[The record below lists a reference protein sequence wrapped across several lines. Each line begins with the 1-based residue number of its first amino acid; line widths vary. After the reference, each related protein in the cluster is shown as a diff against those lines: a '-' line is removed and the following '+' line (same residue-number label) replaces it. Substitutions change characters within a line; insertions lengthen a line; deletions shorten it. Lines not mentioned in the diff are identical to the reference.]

1 MGEVYLGSY
10 KLDDNKFLD
19 PINIFPATNDAKV
32 YALKYSVDLKEL
44 SKSILGEIKLED
56 VINYYNKV
64 FPSIKTIIDEIINQL
79 EYGILNKDVKLLKKY
94 IKLGEKYLD
103 NKTIEKLI
111 IQAKDIDKKYEMIK
125 EKEKEKKEKVKEEKV
140 KEEIPSQPKKFS
152 YIPMKRRK

>member
-1 MGEVYLGSY
+1 M
-10 KLDDNKFLD
+10 
-19 PINIFPATNDAKV
+19 
-32 YALKYSVDLKEL
+32 
-44 SKSILGEIKLED
+44 
-56 VINYYNKV
+56 
-64 FPSIKTIIDEIINQL
+64 
-79 EYGILNKDVKLLKKY
+79 KKY